1 MLSQTVEISS
11 QGIRELTVE
20 HMDKMKRLQGIVT
33 IKDSA
38 EILERIINT
47 QSDEEFMQAV
57 EDTLQRNMD
66 TEELADQ
73 LYNIMLSNNVT
84 DQVRQQVSLE
94 YAKFGLAIARRC

>member
-1 MLSQTVEISS
+1 MEISS

-33 IKDSA
+33 IHDST

-47 QSDEEFMQAV
+47 PSDEEFMEAV

-66 TEELADQ
+66 TEELAD
-73 LYNIMLSNNVT
+73 
-84 DQVRQQVSLE
+84 
-94 YAKFGLAIARRC
+94 